1 MSLDFESTT
10 DWAPTDWTAIGE
22 DSLDDAI
29 TLRRAIHADPEV
41 GLHCP
46 RTSDKVKAALAG
58 LPLEIREGTS
68 TTGFV
73 AILRGGRGSNAG
85 GNGRTVLLHCVA
97 AQSRTPSVAAAYAI
111 RHLGREPVAALHEV
125 CAVLPDARPNRALAA
140 AVRRMASTA

>member
-58 LPLEIREGTS
+58 LPLEIRDARWRGQGT
-68 TTGFV
+68 
-73 AILRGGRGSNAG
+73 L
-85 GNGRTVLLHCVA
+85 
-97 AQSRTPSVAAAYAI
+97 RTP
-111 RHLGREPVAALHEV
+111 
-125 CAVLPDARPNRALAA
+125 
-140 AVRRMASTA
+140 